1 MKLDLDKLNRVKR
14 LASAPKVVDVL
25 GEFKDEEVQEFK
37 EGGKM
42 NVIPEGSL
50 HARLHHMEN
59 AEGLTKKGIPVV
71 SIAEG
76 GELEQ

>member
-1 MKLDLDKLNRVKR
+1 
-14 LASAPKVVDVL
+14 
-25 GEFKDEEVQEFK
+25 
-37 EGGKM
+37 M

-71 SIAEG
+71 TIAEG
-76 GELEQ
+76 G